1 MRVSRWGNITWYW
14 GLWFIPEQLRF
25 FIWTLVGR
33 VFWCVF
39 GGGVFV
45 FSFFFFF
52 FSFFFCFK
60 NLCEDLLKSCEETQI
75 CCLRQIIS
83 SLLPYSFKEFL
94 SGKHDTA
101 LQMLFWLFCM
111 ILELLMCLI
120 ILFIV
125 NFYCL
130 LGMGLSAISWVL
142 LEYLKPK
149 LTSAVRAF

>member
-14 GLWFIPEQLRF
+14 GLWLIPEQLRF
-25 FIWTLVGR
+25 FICTLVGR
-33 VFWCVF
+33 DFWCVLGRGEVVF
-39 GGGVFV
+39 G
-45 FSFFFFF
+45 FFF
-52 FSFFFCFK
+52 FFFCFK

-83 SLLPYSFKEFL
+83 SLLPYSFNEFW

-101 LQMLFWLFCM
+101 LPMLFWLFCM

-120 ILFIV
+120 ILFTV
-125 NFYCL
+125 NFHYL
-130 LGMGLSAISWVL
+130 LGMGLSAISWIL

-149 LTSAVRAF
+149 LTSAVHAFLIS